1 MIENSGASLW
11 GMLEVQHDSS
21 NIELTADVAGFVRSW
36 IERQREADVDVV
48 WHPAGDGWA
57 NLPDVAELHGMPFPQ
72 KTRMLRLLANLNH
85 TWPLHGSWC
94 ARAISAA
101 GALGMHPLSNSLLN
115 VWMNQRWPPFL
126 EGRARSLLRMV
137 QHRLTNTLVR
147 ERLSPDGSLWL
158 GDLPGGLAPLA
169 TRRWL
174 WLWKREPLE
183 VLSGGDRLAPG
194 TWLWEFDAEG
204 HGSVVERRPP
214 DAAGI

>member
-1 MIENSGASLW
+1 MIENSGTSLR

-21 NIELTADVAGFVRSW
+21 VI
-36 IERQREADVDVV
+36 
-48 WHPAGDGWA
+48 
-57 NLPDVAELHGMPFPQ
+57 
-72 KTRMLRLLANLNH
+72 
-85 TWPLHGSWC
+85 
-94 ARAISAA
+94 
-101 GALGMHPLSNSLLN
+101 
-115 VWMNQRWPPFL
+115 
-126 EGRARSLLRMV
+126 LLRMV

-147 ERLSPDGSLWL
+147 ERLSPDGRLWL

-194 TWLWEFDAEG
+194 TWLWQFDAEG